1 MAAAKRPLIDTSE
14 KRWFEL
20 LKEIE
25 EPSVEEDEL
34 MKKNPVQQEHAWAL
48 YSQEVK
54 LWNEERAKHETGDD
68 RYMKQVLKS
77 GTLSDKVAAMT
88 LLVQESPV
96 HRFDTLEALIR
107 LAKSGKHASKM
118 AIESLKE
125 LFGEGDLL
133 PGDRRLRPFGSELV
147 ESSSNLLVLRIF
159 ESKLRQAYADVTSI
173 IEGYTRHQAKELRAF
188 AVETAAHLLS
198 AKPEQEARLLSMV
211 ANKLGDPDSSVS
223 FRATRSLC
231 SVLDKHRAM
240 TPVVCSEVQGLATR
254 PNLDAHALYQTITFL
269 SQVYLSAELDKVAQS
284 LVEMY
289 VALFCREVNK
299 GALKTKLLSAL
310 LTGLNRALP
319 YVGPAAYE
327 KLAESPTQSKGTGA
341 SQEQKSA
348 VDSLFL
354 ISHTSTF
361 AAKVQALVLLERI
374 SALANRPDTNIRV
387 RFYRALYAVA
397 HSDDVRK
404 STRPTLFL
412 NLCFKALKADT
423 DPSRFAACLKRLI
436 QVGTHST
443 AAVAA
448 AMVYLASALQRR
460 DSHARVLFDGR
471 VGDGPD
477 DWRAALKRDPL
488 YAASKHSRL
497 WELALLRHHYHPSVQ
512 KFAQAA
518 FESPQVIAYPGDPLN
533 DFTLSNFLDR
543 FAYRNPKNSHISRH
557 AKRPSSYVLDLETA
571 PGFEFYKR
579 YLEEAATFKAARAAA
594 NALKRHNVDDDRA
607 SEDSALSEDHFHD
620 SDNDDT
626 AHDDDDVEDDDAF
639 DSDVDDD
646 IDADEDDDDAAPTPI
661 TKAVVR
667 RSEEKN
673 MVNKR
678 KRTFVDA
685 EEYMDQL
692 KQKQQK
698 RTEKNK
704 AERHKTPQRGGQIT
718 KKRKK

>member
-1 MAAAKRPLIDTSE
+1 MAAAKRSLIDTSE
-14 KRWFEL
+14 KRWFDL

-25 EPSVEEDEL
+25 ERSIEEDEL
-34 MKKNPVQQEHAWAL
+34 MKKNPVQEEHAWAL

-54 LWNEERAKHETGDD
+54 LWNELKAKQETGDD

-77 GTLSDKVAAMT
+77 GTVSDKVAAMT

-147 ESSSNLLVLRIF
+147 GSSSELLVLRIF
-159 ESKLRQAYADVTSI
+159 ESKLRQAYVDVTSI
-173 IEGYTRHQAKELRAF
+173 IEGYTRHQAKELRSF

-223 FRATRSLC
+223 TRATRSLC

-240 TPVVCSEVQGLATR
+240 TPVVCAEVQGLATR
-254 PNLDAHALYQTITFL
+254 ANLDAHALYQTINFL
-269 SQVYLSAELDKVAQS
+269 SQVYLSAELDKVAHS

-289 VALFCREVNK
+289 IALFCREVNN

-319 YVGPAAYE
+319 YVGPTAYE
-327 KLAESPTQSKGTGA
+327 KLAESPLQSKSNGM
-341 SQEQKSA
+341 SDKQKSA

-354 ISHTSTF
+354 VSHTSTF

-374 SALANRPDTNIRV
+374 SALEVRPDTNIRS
-387 RFYRALYAVA
+387 RFYRALYAVS

-423 DPSRFAACLKRLI
+423 DLSRFAACLKRLI
-436 QVGTHST
+436 QLGTHST

-460 DSHARVLFDGR
+460 DSHTRVLFDGR
-471 VGDGPD
+471 VDDGPD

-488 YAASKHSRL
+488 YAASKQSRL
-497 WELALLRHHYHPSVQ
+497 WELSLLRHHYHPSVQ

-518 FESPQVIAYPGDPLN
+518 LESPQVIPYPGDPLN

-543 FAYRNPKNSHISRH
+543 FAYRNPKNVHIKRH
-557 AKRPSSYVLDLETA
+557 AKRPSSYVLDFETA
-571 PGFEFYKR
+571 PGFEFYRR
-579 YLEEAATFKAARAAA
+579 YLEEATSFKAARAAA
-594 NALKRHNVDDDRA
+594 SVLKRHNVDEDRA
-607 SEDSALSEDHFHD
+607 SDDSALSEDHFND

-626 AHDDDDVEDDDAF
+626 VSEEDDENDDAINGDNDDDV
-639 DSDVDDD
+639 
-646 IDADEDDDDAAPTPI
+646 DADEDSDDIAPTPI
-661 TKAVVR
+661 TPALVK
-667 RSEEKN
+667 RSEDRN
-673 MVNKR
+673 MRSKR

-685 EEYMDQL
+685 EEYMEQL
-692 KQKQQK
+692 RQKQQK
-698 RTEKNK
+698 NRKNEV
-704 AERHKTPQRGGQIT
+704 AERHKSVQRGGRT
-718 KKRKK
+718 TRKRKN